1 MMNKK
6 RTAALCGLLFVLG
19 GMSGYYYHQRAER
32 LLDPEKCTAS
42 IVVYYKDVRANM
54 TLDFMYTLE
63 KRTGVVAVSGTYYQN
78 DKPLGVIRQ
87 DVAYT
92 WTENKDNLRF
102 HSNRVAKVTNDAAI
116 SDDLLNNVLP
126 DFYVYPNKTIS
137 YTILTQGHR
146 GFIFTV
152 GKRPIFFCAH

>member
-1 MMNKK
+1 MTKK
-6 RTAALCGLLFVLG
+6 VLISLCVLLFIFG
-19 GMSGYYYHQRAER
+19 SIAGYFYHQRVER
-32 LLDPEKCTAS
+32 LRDPEQCTAS
-42 IVVYYKDVRANM
+42 VVVYYNDVRANM

-63 KRTGVVAVSGTYYQN
+63 KRTGVVAVSGTYFQN
-78 DKPLGVIRQ
+78 NKPLGVIRQ

-102 HSNRVAKVTNDAAI
+102 HSTRVHKVTNDAAI

-126 DFYVYPNKTIS
+126 DFYVYPNKTVS

-146 GFIFTV
+146 GFIFTI